1 MPAVGRDGL
10 DDALTDLARQA
21 FELVVGQIAQICR
34 VLDRLEEHAGGSG
47 DGGRVEARRPR
58 AATPRYLSRPWT
70 AHAGGCGGR
79 RGAVTRPRSLPLA
92 DTLDHQ
98 RRACARAGSSLY
110 AELLAGIAADVE
122 AGGVCAKVLGPRAG
136 EPLASALALRFLGAV
151 HRLVLEGRAPALAAH
166 YPSAGGRPGPGLV
179 ADFLATVAELRPA
192 IEDRLDEGVQTNEV
206 GRSAVLAPGYALVAR
221 RSGLPLRV
229 LELGASAGLNLRWD
243 RYWYDTGETCLGDPD
258 SPVRFEGAWQPVG
271 GGPLPD
277 LGGPVEVAERAGC
290 DRNPIDVGTEDGR
303 LRLRSFLWPD
313 QVDRLARLEAA
324 FAVAARVPAPV
335 DAADLGAWAEA
346 RLAEPVEGVATVVA
360 HTIVWQY
367 VDGPSRDRLR
377 AALRRAGERATPD
390 APVAWLRFEPAGAVG
405 DLRLTWWPGG
415 TEQVLATAEYHGVPV
430 YWGHA
435 RSAVGTASP

>member
-1 MPAVGRDGL
+1 
-10 DDALTDLARQA
+10 

-166 YPSAGGRPGPGLV
+166 YPSAGGTPGPGLA
-179 ADFLATVAELRPA
+179 ADFLAAVAEHRDA
-192 IEDRLDEGVQTNEV
+192 IEDRLGDGVQTNEV
-206 GRSAVLAPGYALVAR
+206 GRCAVLAPGLAAVAR
-221 RSGLPLRV
+221 RSGLPLRL
-229 LELGASAGLNLRWD
+229 LECGASGGLNLRWD
-243 RYWYDTGETCLGDPD
+243 HYWYDTGESTLGDPP
-258 SPVRFEGAWQPVG
+258 SPVRIVGAWRA
-271 GGPLPD
+271 GPDGLPD
-277 LGGPVEVAERAGC
+277 LSRPVEVPERAGC
-290 DRNPIDVGTEDGR
+290 GRSPVDVAAPEGR
-303 LRLRSFLWPD
+303 LTLRAYLWPD
-313 QVDRLARLEAA
+313 QVERAARLEAA
-324 FAVAARVPAPV
+324 LAVAARVPAEV
-335 DAADLGAWAEA
+335 AAADLGRWAEE
-346 RLAEPVEGVATVVA
+346 RLAEPV
-360 HTIVWQY
+360 
-367 VDGPSRDRLR
+367 
-377 AALRRAGERATPD
+377 
-390 APVAWLRFEPAGAVG
+390 
-405 DLRLTWWPGG
+405 
-415 TEQVLATAEYHGVPV
+415 
-430 YWGHA
+430 
-435 RSAVGTASP
+435 